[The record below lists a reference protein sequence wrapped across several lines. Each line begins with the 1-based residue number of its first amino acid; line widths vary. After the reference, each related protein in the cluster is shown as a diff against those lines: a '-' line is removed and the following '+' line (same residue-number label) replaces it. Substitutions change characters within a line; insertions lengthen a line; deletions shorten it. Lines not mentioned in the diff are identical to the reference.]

1 MKKVL
6 KSVLITT
13 VILTLLI
20 SGISCSAPAQTTPKA
35 NQLTKDVEYMREQFP
50 TTMADHNGYLIVSAM
65 VIDSSPLSVILVVQV
80 SNKSSTILYTN
91 PSYFILID
99 AIGTAHQYDSSR
111 TYSYNNPFAGI
122 SLPPGTHTEG
132 ALVFGIDISTPPKSL
147 VYSDGETPPI
157 TMGWRDEPY
166 IKQ

>member
-1 MKKVL
+1 MRRV
-6 KSVLITT
+6 IGCAIT
-13 VILTLLI
+13 VIVILSLLI
-20 SGISCSAPAQTTPKA
+20 SGISCTTPVQTTPKA
-35 NQLTKDVEYMREQFP
+35 NQLTKDVEYLREQFP
-50 TTMADHNGYLIVSAM
+50 TTMTDHNGYLIVSAM
-65 VIDSSPLSVILVVQV
+65 VIDSSPLSVILFALV

-99 AIGTAHQYDSSR
+99 VYGTAHQYDSSR
-111 TYSYNNPFAGI
+111 TYSYNNPFTGI
-122 SLPPGTHTEG
+122 SLPPETHTEG

-157 TMGWRDEPY
+157 TMGWRDESY